1 MFDCVYVYMHG
12 RLVEME
18 FGLGFGATGEV
29 EVDLRCAQCSEGR
42 WVGWMDGGGD
52 VGIVREKVVC
62 GGGIGR
68 EREMGDEKERK
79 RERKERERLLFR

>member
-1 MFDCVYVYMHG
+1 MYVYVHR
-12 RLVEME
+12 RLVEVG

-29 EVDLRCAQCSEGR
+29 EVDLR

-52 VGIVREKVVC
+52 VGIGREKVVC

-68 EREMGDEKERK
+68 EREIGDR
-79 RERKERERLLFR
+79 R